1 VPFYEFRCPTCATS
15 FDLRRTM
22 AEADDPAT
30 CPDGHTGAV
39 RQMSRVLAVTAVS
52 SGSSGSAGSSAGT
65 TGAPRMGGGGCG
77 SGCGCA
83 H

>member
-1 VPFYEFRCPTCATS
+1 MPFYEFRCPTCATT

-22 AEADDPAT
+22 AEADDPAS
-30 CPDGHTGAV
+30 CPEGHPGAV

-52 SGSSGSAGSSAGT
+52 SGSSGP
-65 TGAPRMGGGGCG
+65 APMPSGGGGFGGCG
-77 SGCGCA
+77 SSCGCA